1 MAVSVHSLSAL
12 ILLGVWFF
20 APGTLAADQ
29 VFKKRSADGTVEFSD
44 APLNTQGQRVTYSTD
59 FGRAPATASCHGQT
73 PASLRQRRHALEAQF
88 TEAAYVSGLELALL
102 HAVAQVESCFDPK
115 ALSVAGAQGVM
126 QLMPGTAKELGVANA
141 YNARSNIIG
150 GATYLKRML
159 ERHQGDIKLAL
170 ASYNAGPGAVS
181 KHGGIPPYPET
192 IRYVERVMKQLSE
205 NQNNGDAN

>member
-1 MAVSVHSLSAL
+1 MAVSIHSLSVW

-20 APGTLAADQ
+20 ASGALAADQ
-29 VFKKRSADGTVEFSD
+29 VFKKRSADGTVVFSD
-44 APLNTQGQRVTYSTD
+44 APLNSRGQRVAYSTH
-59 FGRAPATASCHGQT
+59 FGRAPATSSCRGQT
-73 PASLRQRRHALEAQF
+73 PASLRLRRDSLEAQF
-88 TEAAYVSGLELALL
+88 TEAAYVSGLELPLL

-141 YNARSNIIG
+141 FNARSNIIG

-192 IRYVERVMKQLSE
+192 IQYVERVTKQLSE
-205 NQNNGDAN
+205 NQNNGNAN